1 MTKTEEIFIK
11 DPDHK
16 SELKLFNVQG
26 FVYLR
31 PNGEPAKQ
39 SKKIH
44 LLDKIK
50 VMSISKERAD
60 DLSLEYLDKKY
71 PNYNGFIKLT

>member
-1 MTKTEEIFIK
+1 MNKIEEIFIK

-16 SELKLFNVQG
+16 SELKLFNIQG

-31 PNGEPAKQ
+31 PNGDPSKQ

-44 LLDKIK
+44 LLDKIR
-50 VMSISKERAD
+50 VMAISKERAD
-60 DLSLEYLDKKY
+60 ELSLEYLDKKY
-71 PNYNGFIKLT
+71 PNYKGFIKLT